1 MPPRPVT
8 CAASWNACTSGM
20 VDGAL
25 VGTVLGLAVGVA
37 AVGAPWGWVLLPV
50 GLLAGTG
57 SAAVV
62 LRRRLWVALDR
73 TGVRSSTVRH
83 IDEARWADVVAVGL
97 VPARLGR
104 SGRSWSVGL
113 CRGGHDEVLRLP
125 ALTARTPMVQRLGDD
140 AQAERTENRRDRLL
154 DPLLPFAEA
163 HSIEVVEG
171 DLVAWWDAKCHR
183 S

>member
-1 MPPRPVT
+1 VR
-8 CAASWNACTSGM
+8 CAASWNACTNGM

-25 VGTVLGLAVGVA
+25 VGTVLGLAAGV

-50 GLLAGTG
+50 GLLGGIGVA
-57 SAAVV
+57 AAV
-62 LRRRLWVALDR
+62 LRHRLSVTLDSV
-73 TGVRSSTVRH
+73 GLRSSTVRR
-83 IDEARWADVVAVGL
+83 IDEVRWTDVVAVGL

-104 SGRSWSVGL
+104 SGRTWSVGV
-113 CRGGHDEVLRLP
+113 CRRGHDEVLRLP

-163 HSIEVVEG
+163 HAIEVVDG
-171 DLVAWWDAKCHR
+171 DLVAWWDGK
-183 S
+183 